1 MSRFTI
7 VLKST
12 IGACPPCENLPFKY
26 SLMSERRKNT
36 EGFKNHPYPLIFPLA
51 YVLIITGIAFSP
63 VLNNDFTNWDDQK
76 HVYENP
82 SVRSGDGPPLRE
94 IFTTSTSKIY
104 VPLTILSFSIEHR
117 FFGFNPFVYHLTN
130 LLIHLAVT
138 ALVFRFALRLQ
149 LTARVAALAALLF
162 GIHPMHVESV
172 AWITERK
179 DVLYAFFYMLALNS
193 YLTYLQR
200 GKGSS
205 YLLTILFGLL
215 SLLAKPMALSLPLI
229 LFVCD
234 WLHDRKLT
242 WGVLFEKLPYGVMM
256 TPIIL
261 ITYLQHIRVPGQNF
275 AEAFLIWTWTSTF
288 YIQKFLLPFLFV
300 PLYQLPR
307 PIALSNPSYAL
318 ACVVLLLMIY
328 GIVRLRRNRWFIFAF
343 LYYFAS
349 AFFLWR
355 YDNAAD
361 ITIVADR
368 FMYLPSLGI
377 CISLGIL
384 GDKIAGDSIR
394 RKTALIGNIIF
405 LGLAVIMASLVLKT
419 YFQAKIWKDSITLW
433 NYVIKYSPALTIA
446 YVNRGDA
453 YTTTGEVELADADYR
468 EAGEIK
474 LERARRHCQKARDLH
489 DRKEYDSALWHYNNA
504 LLHNPRSAQAH
515 IGKGDI
521 YQIRRQFE
529 DALSEYNKAMDIRPD
544 DSELYLVR
552 GHVYGLTH
560 RYDRA
565 VADFTRT
572 LEINPRRA
580 QAYYFRAVAYSQNNQ
595 GPLALQDFNQAL
607 EIDPRYAD
615 VYFDRGNF
623 YLKEHQYAPA
633 VDDYTRAL
641 ALRPQAL
648 EIYYNRAVAYRHLE
662 KYALALADYN
672 RVLEMDP
679 RHIGAHL
686 KKSEIYYQTN
696 ELDKAREGYTRTIQ
710 INSFTAE
717 AYLQRSKVCKKQ
729 GNFKG
734 AFLDALV
741 TRHLSGE
748 IEEDYIEELKNL
760 IKQADSAAGR
770 L

>member
-1 MSRFTI
+1 
-7 VLKST
+7 
-12 IGACPPCENLPFKY
+12 
-26 SLMSERRKNT
+26 MSEKEKNT
-36 EGFKNHPYPLIFPLA
+36 ERLKNHLHPIILPLA
-51 YVLIITGIAFSP
+51 YVLIVTAIAFSP

-82 SVRSGDGPPLRE
+82 LIRSSDGLPLRE
-94 IFTTSTSKIY
+94 IFTTSISKIY
-104 VPLTILSFSIEHR
+104 IPLTILSFSIEHR

-130 LLIHLAVT
+130 LLLHLAVT
-138 ALVFRFALRLQ
+138 ALIFRFALRLQ
-149 LTARVAALAALLF
+149 LTARAATLAALLF

-179 DVLYAFFYMLALNS
+179 DVLYAFFYMLALDS

-215 SLLAKPMALSLPLI
+215 SLLAKPMTLSLPLI

-234 WLHDRKLT
+234 WLHHRKLT
-242 WGVLFEKLPYGVMM
+242 WRVLLEKIPYGAIMI
-256 TPIIL
+256 PITL
-261 ITYLQHIRVPGQNF
+261 ITYLQHVRVPGQNL

-288 YIQKFLLPFLFV
+288 YIQKFLWPFVFV
-300 PLYQLPR
+300 PLYQLPQ

-318 ACVVLLLMIY
+318 AFVILLLIILC
-328 GIVRLRRNRWFIFAF
+328 IVRLRKNRWFVFAL

-355 YDNAAD
+355 YDNAVD
-361 ITIVADR
+361 VTIVADR

-384 GDKIAGDSIR
+384 GDKMAGDFLK
-394 RKTALIGNIIF
+394 RKPTLVGNLIF
-405 LGLAVIMASLVLKT
+405 VGLAVIMAGLALKT
-419 YFQAKIWKDSITLW
+419 YFQTKIWKNSITLW
-433 NYVIKYSPALTIA
+433 SYVIQHSPALTIA
-446 YVNRGDA
+446 HVNRGDA
-453 YTTTGEVELADADYR
+453 YTTIGEVELAEADYR
-468 EAGEIK
+468 EAAEIK
-474 LERARRHCQKARDLH
+474 LERARRHCQRARDLH
-489 DRKEYDSALWHYNNA
+489 SRKEYDSALLHYNNA
-504 LLHNPRSAQAH
+504 LLHNPRSAQAY
-515 IGKGDI
+515 IGRGDI

-544 DSELYLVR
+544 DSELYFVR
-552 GHVYGLTH
+552 GHVYSLTQS
-560 RYDRA
+560 YDRA
-565 VADFTRT
+565 IADFTRA

-595 GPLALQDFNQAL
+595 GPLALQDFKRAL
-607 EIDPRYAD
+607 EINPQYAD

-623 YLKEHQYAPA
+623 YLKERQYALA
-633 VDDYTRAL
+633 IDDYTQAL
-641 ALRPQAL
+641 ALQPQAL
-648 EIYYNRAVAYRHLE
+648 KIYYNRAVVYRHLE

-672 RVLEMDP
+672 KVLEMDP
-679 RHIGAHL
+679 KHVGAHL
-686 KKSEIYYQTN
+686 RKSEIYYRTN
-696 ELDKAREGYTRTIQ
+696 ELDKAREGYTQTIHV
-710 INSFTAE
+710 NPLTAE
-717 AYLQRSKVCKKQ
+717 AYLQRSKVCRDQ

-741 TRHLSGE
+741 TRHLGGE

-760 IKQADSAAGR
+760 IKQANSPTAPDIRTRRSRRTTAER

>member
-1 MSRFTI
+1 M
-7 VLKST
+7 
-12 IGACPPCENLPFKY
+12 P
-26 SLMSERRKNT
+26 ERGKNT
-36 EGFKNHPYPLIFPLA
+36 EGFKNHRHPIILPLA
-51 YVLIITGIAFSP
+51 YVLIITAIALSP

-82 SVRSGDGPPLRE
+82 LIRSGDGLPLRE
-94 IFTTSTSKIY
+94 IFTTSISKIY
-104 VPLTILSFSIEHR
+104 IPLTVLSFSIEHR

-130 LLIHLAVT
+130 LLLHLAVT

-149 LTARVAALAALLF
+149 LTARAATLAALLF

-179 DVLYAFFYMLALNS
+179 DVLYAFFYMLALDS

-229 LFVCD
+229 LLVCD

-242 WGVLFEKLPYGVMM
+242 WRVLLEKIPYGVIMI
-256 TPIIL
+256 PIIL
-261 ITYLQHIRVPGQNF
+261 ITYLQHVRVPGQNL

-288 YIQKFLLPFLFV
+288 YIQKFLLPFILV

-307 PIALSNPSYAL
+307 PIALSTPPYAL
-318 ACVVLLLMIY
+318 ACVILLLMIY

-343 LYYFAS
+343 LYYFTS

-355 YDNAAD
+355 YDNAVD
-361 ITIVADR
+361 VTIVADR

-377 CISLGIL
+377 CLSLGIL
-384 GDKIAGDSIR
+384 GDKIAADSIR
-394 RKTALIGNIIF
+394 KRTALIGTVIF
-405 LGLAVIMASLVLKT
+405 LGLAVVMAGLALKT
-419 YFQAKIWKDSITLW
+419 YFQTKIWRDSIALW

-446 YVNRGDA
+446 HVNRGDA
-453 YTTTGEVELADADYR
+453 YTTIGEVELAEADYR
-468 EAGEIK
+468 EAAEIK
-474 LERARRHCQKARDLH
+474 LERARRHCQKAMDLH
-489 DRKEYDSALWHYNNA
+489 GRKEYDSALLHYNNA
-504 LLHNPRSAQAH
+504 LLHNPQYAQAY

-529 DALSEYNKAMDIRPD
+529 DALSEYNKALDIRPD
-544 DSELYLVR
+544 DGELYFVR
-552 GHVYGLTH
+552 GHVYSLTH

-580 QAYYFRAVAYSQNNQ
+580 QAYHFRAVAYSQNNQ
-595 GPLALQDFNQAL
+595 GPVALQDFKQAL
-607 EIDPRYAD
+607 EINPRYAD
-615 VYFDRGNF
+615 AYFDRGNF
-623 YLKEHQYAPA
+623 YLQERRYTLAI
-633 VDDYTRAL
+633 DDYTRAL

-648 EIYYNRAVAYRHLE
+648 EIYYNRAAVYRYLE
-662 KYALALADYN
+662 KYALAVADYN
-672 RVLEMDP
+672 KVLEMDP
-679 RHIGAHL
+679 KHIGAHL
-686 KKSEIYYQTN
+686 RKSEIYYRTN

-710 INSFTAE
+710 INSLTAE
-717 AYLQRSKVCKKQ
+717 AYLQRSKVCRDQ

-741 TRHLSGE
+741 TRHLGGE
-748 IEEDYIEELKNL
+748 ITEDYIEELKNL
-760 IKQADSAAGR
+760 IKQANSTAER